1 VKTWLLLV
9 VEPLQ
14 YSPVWAEPNVSTF
27 AHCLKTA
34 EQTCGV
40 SKNQRQETHLFSALS
55 GLPSGVSIVTQHE
68 TMYRKKN
75 KSEEIR
81 GWFFQALQQT
91 WQHERPP
98 LSHPLVNKQFA
109 IENGHRNS

>member
-1 VKTWLLLV
+1 M
-9 VEPLQ
+9 
-14 YSPVWAEPNVSTF
+14 
-27 AHCLKTA
+27 
-34 EQTCGV
+34 
-40 SKNQRQETHLFSALS
+40 FSALS

-68 TMYRKKN
+68 TMYRKKQKKH
-75 KSEEIR
+75 KSEAIR

-109 IENGHRNS
+109 IENGLVEIVDLPIFIAW

>member
-1 VKTWLLLV
+1 MKRCI
-9 VEPLQ
+9 E
-14 YSPVWAEPNVSTF
+14 
-27 AHCLKTA
+27 
-34 EQTCGV
+34 
-40 SKNQRQETHLFSALS
+40 KN
-55 GLPSGVSIVTQHE
+55 
-68 TMYRKKN
+68 N
-75 KSEEIR
+75 SEAIR